1 MKNTIAE
8 IIRKY
13 GTVKLHYLAIVFGT
27 QANTEISY
35 GNQNLNYETLIT
47 FIEGIR
53 QPPGNPRLHVAL
65 QEAKKAFDEV
75 PRRPGAKR
83 VLVVLIDKKSVG
95 DDNDVK
101 KLQAAKELYGGDVII
116 IPVAIGAGADPDELE
131 VITSRKDNLIEE
143 SKDVDPK
150 ELAKQIME
158 KTFGGKSLIIPYVN
172 ECDSVWRLVA
182 FNVNGTA
189 SVTAIRLKNSK
200 FGINFKGFCF
210 DVVLVQVSNADGCL

>member
-1 MKNTIAE
+1 MKNTVAE

-35 GNQNLNYETLIT
+35 RNQNLKSETLIT
-47 FIEGIR
+47 FIERIQ
-53 QPPGNPRLHVAL
+53 QPPGDPRLHVAL
-65 QEAKKAFDEV
+65 QEAKKAFNEV

-83 VLVVLIDKKSVG
+83 VLVVLIDNESVG
-95 DDNDVK
+95 DDDDMK
-101 KLQAAKELYGGDVII
+101 KLQAAKELYEGDVII

-150 ELAKQIME
+150 NLARQIME
-158 KTFGGKSLIIPYVN
+158 KTFGGRSLIIPYII
-172 ECDSVWRLVA
+172 ECDSVWSYLA
-182 FNVNGTA
+182 SNINGI
-189 SVTAIRLKNSK
+189 VKLGRKW
-200 FGINFKGFCF
+200 
-210 DVVLVQVSNADGCL
+210 